1 MYLKLNLKNDDLVN
15 SLTFEVK
22 NSEDGL
28 KGFVKSNTN
37 GVEADKL
44 EFTLSSSFKF
54 AFKNLFH

>member
-44 EFTLSSSFKF
+44 EFTLSSIVL
-54 AFKNLFH
+54 NLLLKM

>member
-1 MYLKLNLKNDDLVN
+1 MKNDDLVN

-37 GVEADKL
+37 GVDADKL

-54 AFKNLFH
+54 AFKI

>member
-44 EFTLSSSFKF
+44 EFTLSSSL
-54 AFKNLFH
+54 NLLLKI